1 MIHANHPGDGG
12 KNNNKEKNPS
22 PIEIK
27 NKSRFIRSKR
37 QIKYRERKYIVG
49 NKNNFKT
56 YP

>member
-37 QIKYRERKYIVG
+37 QTKYRERKYIVG
-49 NKNNFKT
+49 SKNNFKS